1 MADPGNGGIAGEVA
15 ATEAGNGTAA
25 AGGRAAEA
33 VERPA
38 VAAADGRAAAADG
51 RAEAAGERAHWVR
64 WHRAYEDA
72 DSPLSARLRLV
83 QHGVR
88 AVLDD
93 HPPGLIRIVSICAG
107 QGRDVIDV
115 VARHPR
121 RADVRARLV
130 ELDPSLVAFAR
141 ARAATAGVGDVVE
154 VVEGD
159 ASLAGSYA
167 GALPADLVLIC
178 GVFGNISDEDI
189 RATVLAMPSFCA
201 PGGTVIWTRHRRPP
215 DLTPSIREW
224 FGQAG
229 FAEQSF
235 VAPEPYVLCVG
246 RHRLVGAGA
255 NGDGANGDGA
265 SDVRAGGAGAGC
277 TGAGGDPA
285 SGALDPDFRLFD
297 FVGNGSLPA

>member
-1 MADPGNGGIAGEVA
+1 MADPGNGGAAGE
-15 ATEAGNGTAA
+15 G
-25 AGGRAAEA
+25 A
-33 VERPA
+33 VP
-38 VAAADGRAAAADG
+38 
-51 RAEAAGERAHWVR
+51 AGERAHWVR

-83 QHGVR
+83 QDGVR

-115 VARHPR
+115 VAGHPR

-141 ARAATAGVGDVVE
+141 ERAAAAGVGDVVE
-154 VVEGD
+154 VVEED
-159 ASLAGSYA
+159 ASRGGSYA

-201 PGGTVIWTRHRRPP
+201 PGGTVVWTRHRRPP
-215 DLTPSIREW
+215 DLTPTIREW

-246 RHRLVGAGA
+246 RHRLVGAGRS
-255 NGDGANGDGA
+255 G
-265 SDVRAGGAGAGC
+265 VPAGGA
-277 TGAGGDPA
+277 PA
-285 SGALDPDFRLFD
+285 SGAVDPDLRL